1 MTSFTPVAPCV
12 RRWMPS
18 IHSAVPR
25 AFRSLCWSIAAIERC
40 RSGPITSEKI
50 CRPPRGNRFRCACK
64 KQTTNRMAFGW
75 KENDETDAIYWGARA
90 FCPHRPAYCRTAWSG
105 AVKEVLAAECREV
118 RPEWSRSP
126 MTTRWTRKDL
136 LGLRELT
143 ANEINFVL
151 ETTDAFKQVGTREIK
166 KVPALRGKTLVNF
179 FVEPS
184 TRTRTSFELAAF
196 RLSADVI
203 NISPTTS
210 SLTKGETLKDTAC
223 NLEALQADIIVL
235 RHSSAGAPQFLA
247 SRLKASVINA
257 GDGAH
262 EHPTQALLDLYTIRE
277 RRGKIAGLHVAIIGD
292 ILFSRVARSN
302 IFGLLKLGARVTLV
316 GPSTLVPRVFERLG
330 VAVSHSLDD
339 VLPTVDVVNLLRI
352 QHERQRKE
360 YFPGLGEYIRLFGLT
375 KSRAKLLKPD
385 CLIMHPGPI
394 NRGVEVDSD
403 LADGVQSVIL
413 EQVTN
418 GLAVRMAVLYLCGGI
433 AP

>member
-1 MTSFTPVAPCV
+1 MSI
-12 RRWMPS
+12 RW
-18 IHSAVPR
+18 
-25 AFRSLCWSIAAIERC
+25 
-40 RSGPITSEKI
+40 
-50 CRPPRGNRFRCACK
+50 N
-64 KQTTNRMAFGW
+64 
-75 KENDETDAIYWGARA
+75 
-90 FCPHRPAYCRTAWSG
+90 
-105 AVKEVLAAECREV
+105 
-118 RPEWSRSP
+118 
-126 MTTRWTRKDL
+126 RKDL
-136 LGLRELT
+136 VGIRELS
-143 ANEINFVL
+143 AEEILFVL
-151 ETTDAFKQVGTREIK
+151 ETADAFKQVGTRDVK

-184 TRTRTSFELAAF
+184 TRTRTSFELAAT

-203 NISPTTS
+203 NISASSS
-210 SLTKGETLKDTAC
+210 SLTKGETLKDTAKI
-223 NLEALQADIIVL
+223 LEANHADLIVI
-235 RHSSAGAPQFLA
+235 RHSSAGAAQFLA
-247 SRLKASVINA
+247 ERLRSSIINA

-277 RRGKIAGLHVAIIGD
+277 RRGSFAGLHVAIVGD

-316 GPSTLVPRVFERLG
+316 GPSTLVPRAFERLG
-330 VAVSHSLDD
+330 VTVSHSIDE

-375 KSRAKLLKPD
+375 KARAKLLKPD

-394 NRGVEVDSD
+394 NRGVEIDSD

-413 EQVTN
+413 DQVTN

-433 AP
+433 AAP